1 MSLSVIRPDI
11 LAQTAYHVADA
22 PDGFIK
28 LDAMEVPYQ
37 FSAELRA
44 ELAHELAAAPIN
56 RYPNIAAS
64 PLPQLLRDTFAIP
77 EGAQIVLGNG
87 SDEIIQFITLLVAQ
101 ANASVLALEPSF
113 VMYRRNAELFGV
125 NYIGVPLNPDFT
137 LNLEAMLKAIEQHKP
152 ALIFLSYPNN
162 PTGVPFSRE
171 AVEAIIQ
178 AATGLVVIDEAYGAF
193 SNDSFIAQAGQ
204 PENLVVMRTLSKIG
218 FAGLRVGYAVGSPV
232 VMNELAKIVP
242 PYNMNQL
249 SLAAAT
255 FALRHAE
262 AVMQNIETL
271 KNERARVANALAAL
285 EDVRVFPSEAN
296 FVTAR
301 LPNAPLAFNTLQNN
315 KILVKNLHGTHPLL
329 QNCLRLTIGTPE
341 ENDQVL
347 RVLENVIAEH
357 VRAKQSG
364 FYADAAAI
372 ARLNAGMIKG
382 VLLAVTL
389 FSLMSIYLCSH
400 YFSDLVVAV

>member
-1 MSLSVIRPDI
+1 MSTSVIRPDI

-56 RYPNIAAS
+56 RYPNITTS
-64 PLPQLLRDTFAIP
+64 PLPALLRSTFAIP
-77 EGAQIVLGNG
+77 EAAQIVLGNG

-137 LNLEAMLKAIEQHKP
+137 LNLEATLKAIEQHKP

-204 PENLVVMRTLSKIG
+204 LENLVVMRTLSKIG

-249 SLAAAT
+249 SLAAAA

-262 AVMQNIETL
+262 AFMQNIETL

-301 LPNAPLAFNTLQNN
+301 LPDAQQAFNTLHNN

-347 RVLENVIAEH
+347 RVLGNVIADH

-364 FYADAAAI
+364 FYANAEAI
-372 ARLNAGMIKG
+372 AKLNSGMIKG
-382 VLLAVTL
+382 VLLAVVL

-400 YFSDLVVAV
+400 YFGDLVVAV

>member
-218 FAGLRVGYAVGSPV
+218 FAGLRVGYAAGSPV

-249 SLAAAT
+249 SLAAAA

-262 AVMQNIETL
+262 AFMQNIETL

>member
-1 MSLSVIRPDI
+1 MSTSVIRPDI

-77 EGAQIVLGNG
+77 EAAQIVLGNG

-101 ANASVLALEPSF
+101 ANATVLAVEPSF
-113 VMYRRNAELFGV
+113 VMYRRNAELFGM

-137 LNLEAMLKAIEQHKP
+137 LNLEATLKAIEQHKP

-249 SLAAAT
+249 SLAAAA

-262 AVMQNIETL
+262 AFMQNIETL
-271 KNERARVANALAAL
+271 KNERARVANALATL

-301 LPNAPLAFNTLQNN
+301 LPNAPLAFNTLHNN

-389 FSLMSIYLCSH
+389 FSLMSIYLCVH

>member
-1 MSLSVIRPDI
+1 MSTSVIRPDI

-64 PLPQLLRDTFAIP
+64 PLPALLRSTFAIP
-77 EGAQIVLGNG
+77 EAAQIVLGNG
-87 SDEIIQFITLLVAQ
+87 SDEIIQLITLLVAQ
-101 ANASVLALEPSF
+101 ANATVLAVEPSF
-113 VMYRRNAELFGV
+113 VMYRRNTELFGV

-137 LNLEAMLKAIEQHKP
+137 LNLETTLKAIEQHKP

-218 FAGLRVGYAVGSPV
+218 FAGLRVGYAAGSPV

-249 SLAAAT
+249 SLAAAA

-262 AVMQNIETL
+262 AFMQNIETL

-301 LPNAPLAFNTLQNN
+301 LPNAPLAFNTLHNN
-315 KILVKNLHGTHPLL
+315 KILVKNLHGTYPLL

-389 FSLMSIYLCSH
+389 FSLISIYLCVH

>member
-1 MSLSVIRPDI
+1 MPTSVIRPDI

-22 PDGFIK
+22 PADFIK

-37 FSAELRA
+37 FPEALRA
-44 ELAHELAAAPIN
+44 ELAAELAAAPIN

-64 PLPQLLRDTFAIP
+64 PLPELLRRTFALP
-77 EGAQIVLGNG
+77 ENAQIVLGNG
-87 SDEIIQFITLLVAQ
+87 SDEIIQFIALLVAQ
-101 ANASVLALEPSF
+101 ANASMLAVEPSF
-113 VMYRRNAELFGV
+113 VMYRRNAELFGL

-137 LNLEAMLKAIEQHKP
+137 LNLEATLKAIEQHKP
-152 ALIFLSYPNN
+152 ALIFIAYPNN

-178 AATGLVVIDEAYGAF
+178 AATGIVVIDEAYGAF
-193 SNDSFIAQAGQ
+193 SHDSFAAQAGQ

-218 FAGLRVGYAVGSPV
+218 FAGLRVGYAVGSPA
-232 VMNELAKIVP
+232 VMGELAKIMP

-249 SLAAAT
+249 SLAAA
-255 FALRHAE
+255 FALRHADVF
-262 AVMQNIETL
+262 AQNIETL
-271 KNERARVANALAAL
+271 KNERARVANALAEL
-285 EDVRVFPSEAN
+285 EDVTVFPSEAN

-301 LPNAPLAFNTLQNN
+301 LPDAPLAFNTLKDN
-315 KILVKNLHGTHPLL
+315 KILVKNLHGAHPLL

-357 VRAKQSG
+357 IRAKQSG
-364 FYADAAAI
+364 FYANADAI

-382 VLLAVTL
+382 VLLAVVL

-400 YFSDLVVAV
+400 YFGDLVVAI

>member
-1 MSLSVIRPDI
+1 MSTSVIRPDI

-64 PLPQLLRDTFAIP
+64 PLPALLRSTFAIP
-77 EGAQIVLGNG
+77 EAAQIVLGNG

-101 ANASVLALEPSF
+101 ANATVLAVEPSF
-113 VMYRRNAELFGV
+113 VMYRRNTELFGV

-137 LNLEAMLKAIEQHKP
+137 LNLETTLKAIEQHKP

-218 FAGLRVGYAVGSPV
+218 FAGLRVGYAAGSPV

-249 SLAAAT
+249 SLAAAA

-262 AVMQNIETL
+262 AFMQNIETL

-301 LPNAPLAFNTLQNN
+301 LPNAPLAFNTLHNN
-315 KILVKNLHGTHPLL
+315 KILVKNLHGTYPLL

-389 FSLMSIYLCSH
+389 FSLISIYLCVH

>member
-1 MSLSVIRPDI
+1 MPTSVIRPDI
-11 LAQTAYHVADA
+11 LAQTAYAVADVPA
-22 PDGFIK
+22 DFIK
-28 LDAMEVPYQ
+28 LDAMEVPYPLP
-37 FSAELRA
+37 ENLRA
-44 ELAHELAAAPIN
+44 ELAAELAAAPIN

-64 PLPQLLRDTFAIP
+64 PLPALLRSTFAIP
-77 EGAQIVLGNG
+77 EAAQIVLGNG
-87 SDEIIQFITLLVAQ
+87 SDEIIQFITLLVVQ

-125 NYIGVPLNPDFT
+125 NYISVPLNPDFT
-137 LNLEAMLKAIEQHKP
+137 LNLEATLKAIEQHKP

-171 AVEAIIQ
+171 AVEAIIL

-218 FAGLRVGYAVGSPV
+218 FAGLRVGYAAGSPV

-249 SLAAAT
+249 SLAATA

-262 AVMQNIETL
+262 VFTQNIETL
-271 KNERARVANALAAL
+271 KNERARVANALAEL
-285 EDVRVFPSEAN
+285 EDVTVFPSEAN

-301 LPNAPLAFNTLQNN
+301 LPNAPLAFNTLQDN

-389 FSLMSIYLCSH
+389 FSLMSIYLCVH

>member
-1 MSLSVIRPDI
+1 MPTSVIRPDI
-11 LAQTAYHVADA
+11 LAQTAYPVTDA
-22 PDGFIK
+22 PADFIK

-37 FSAELRA
+37 FPEALRA
-44 ELAHELAAAPIN
+44 ELAAELAAAPIN

-64 PLPQLLRDTFAIP
+64 PLPELLRRTFALP
-77 EGAQIVLGNG
+77 ENAQIVLGNG
-87 SDEIIQFITLLVAQ
+87 SDEIIQFIALLVAQ
-101 ANASVLALEPSF
+101 ANASMLAVEPSF
-113 VMYRRNAELFGV
+113 VMYRRNAELFGL

-137 LNLEAMLKAIEQHKP
+137 LNLEATLKAIEQHKP
-152 ALIFLSYPNN
+152 ALIFLAYPNN

-178 AATGLVVIDEAYGAF
+178 AATGIIVIDEAYGAF
-193 SNDSFIAQAGQ
+193 SHDSFVAQAGQ

-218 FAGLRVGYAVGSPV
+218 FAGLRVGYAVGSPA
-232 VMNELAKIVP
+232 VMGELAKIMP

-249 SLAAAT
+249 SLAAA
-255 FALRHAE
+255 FALRHADVF
-262 AVMQNIETL
+262 AQNIETL
-271 KNERARVANALAAL
+271 KNERARVANALAEL
-285 EDVRVFPSEAN
+285 EDVTVFPSEAN

-301 LPNAPLAFNTLQNN
+301 LPDAPLAFNTLKDN
-315 KILVKNLHGTHPLL
+315 KILVKNLHGAHPLL

-347 RVLENVIAEH
+347 RVLESVIAEH
-357 VRAKQSG
+357 IRAKQSG
-364 FYADAAAI
+364 FYANADAI

-382 VLLAVTL
+382 VLLAVVL

-400 YFSDLVVAV
+400 YFSDLVVAI

>member
-1 MSLSVIRPDI
+1 MPTSVIRPDI
-11 LAQTAYHVADA
+11 LAQTAYPVADA
-22 PDGFIK
+22 PADFIK

-37 FSAELRA
+37 FPEALRA
-44 ELAHELAAAPIN
+44 ELAAELATAPIN

-64 PLPQLLRDTFAIP
+64 PLPELLRRTFALP
-77 EGAQIVLGNG
+77 ENAQIVLGNG

-101 ANASVLALEPSF
+101 ANASVLAVEPSF
-113 VMYRRNAELFGV
+113 VMYRRNAELFGL

-137 LNLEAMLKAIEQHKP
+137 LNLEATLKAIEQHKP
-152 ALIFLSYPNN
+152 ALIFLAYPNN

-178 AATGLVVIDEAYGAF
+178 AATGIVVIDEAYGAF
-193 SNDSFIAQAGQ
+193 SHDSFIAQAGQ

-218 FAGLRVGYAVGSPV
+218 FAGLRVGYAVGSPA
-232 VMNELAKIVP
+232 VMGELAKIMP

-249 SLAAAT
+249 SLVAAA
-255 FALRHAE
+255 FALRHADVF
-262 AVMQNIETL
+262 AQNIETL
-271 KNERARVANALAAL
+271 KNERARVANALAEL
-285 EDVRVFPSEAN
+285 EDVTVFPSEAN

-301 LPNAPLAFNTLQNN
+301 LPDAPLAFNTLKDN
-315 KILVKNLHGTHPLL
+315 KILVKNLHGAHPLL

-347 RVLENVIAEH
+347 RVLANVIADH
-357 VRAKQSG
+357 IRAKQSG
-364 FYADAAAI
+364 FYANADAI

-382 VLLAVTL
+382 VLLAVAL

-400 YFSDLVVAV
+400 YFSDLVVAI

>member
-1 MSLSVIRPDI
+1 MSTSVIRSDI

-64 PLPQLLRDTFAIP
+64 PLPALLRSTFAIP
-77 EGAQIVLGNG
+77 EAAQIVLGNG
-87 SDEIIQFITLLVAQ
+87 SDEIIQLITLLVAQ
-101 ANASVLALEPSF
+101 ANATVLAVEPSF

-137 LNLEAMLKAIEQHKP
+137 LNLETTLKAIEQHKP

-218 FAGLRVGYAVGSPV
+218 FAGLRVGYAAGSPV

-249 SLAAAT
+249 SLAAAA

-262 AVMQNIETL
+262 AFMQNIETL

-301 LPNAPLAFNTLQNN
+301 LPNAPLAFNTLHNN
-315 KILVKNLHGTHPLL
+315 KILVKNLHGTYPLL

-389 FSLMSIYLCSH
+389 FSLISIYLCVH

>member
-1 MSLSVIRPDI
+1 MSTSVIRPDI
-11 LAQTAYHVADA
+11 LAQTAYAVADA

-28 LDAMEVPYQ
+28 LDAMEVSYQ

-64 PLPQLLRDTFAIP
+64 PLPALLRNTFAIP
-77 EGAQIVLGNG
+77 EAAQIVLGNG

-137 LNLEAMLKAIEQHKP
+137 LNLEATLKVIEQHKP

-249 SLAAAT
+249 SLAAAA

-262 AVMQNIETL
+262 AFMQNIETL

-301 LPNAPLAFNTLQNN
+301 LPDAQQAFNTLHNN

-389 FSLMSIYLCSH
+389 FSLMSIYLCVH

>member
-1 MSLSVIRPDI
+1 MSTSVIRPDI

-28 LDAMEVPYQ
+28 LDAMEVPYR

-56 RYPNIAAS
+56 RYPNIATS
-64 PLPQLLRDTFAIP
+64 PLPALLRSTFAIP
-77 EGAQIVLGNG
+77 EAAQIVLGNG

-137 LNLEAMLKAIEQHKP
+137 LNLEATLKAIEQHKP

-218 FAGLRVGYAVGSPV
+218 FAGLRVGYAAGSPV

-249 SLAAAT
+249 SLAAAA

-262 AVMQNIETL
+262 AFMQNIETL

-301 LPNAPLAFNTLQNN
+301 LPNAQQAFNTLQNN

-364 FYADAAAI
+364 FYADAEAI

-382 VLLAVTL
+382 VLLAVVL

-400 YFSDLVVAV
+400 YFSDLVVAI

>member
-11 LAQTAYHVADA
+11 LAQTAYPVADMPA
-22 PDGFIK
+22 DFIK
-28 LDAMEVPYQ
+28 LDAMEAP
-37 FSAELRA
+37 FPFPEALRA
-44 ELAHELAAAPIN
+44 ELAAELAAAPIN
-56 RYPNIAAS
+56 RYPNVAAS
-64 PLPQLLRDTFAIP
+64 PLPALLRSTFAIP
-77 EGAQIVLGNG
+77 EAAQIVLGNG

-137 LNLEAMLKAIEQHKP
+137 LNLEATLKAIEQHKP

-218 FAGLRVGYAVGSPV
+218 FAGLRVGYAAGSPV

-249 SLAAAT
+249 SLAAAA

-262 AVMQNIETL
+262 AFMQNIETL

-301 LPNAPLAFNTLQNN
+301 LPNAQQAFNTLQNN

-364 FYADAAAI
+364 FYADAEAI

-382 VLLAVTL
+382 VLLAVVL

-400 YFSDLVVAV
+400 YFSDLVVAI

>member
-11 LAQTAYHVADA
+11 LAQTAYPVADVPA
-22 PDGFIK
+22 DFIK
-28 LDAMEVPYQ
+28 LDAMEAP
-37 FSAELRA
+37 FPFPEALRA
-44 ELAHELAAAPIN
+44 ELAAELAAAPIN
-56 RYPNIAAS
+56 RYPNVAAS
-64 PLPQLLRDTFAIP
+64 PLPVLLRSTFAIP
-77 EGAQIVLGNG
+77 EAAQIVLGNG

-137 LNLEAMLKAIEQHKP
+137 LNLEATLKAIEQHKP

-218 FAGLRVGYAVGSPV
+218 FAGLRVGYAAGSPV

-249 SLAAAT
+249 SLAAAA

-262 AVMQNIETL
+262 AFMQNIETL

-301 LPNAPLAFNTLQNN
+301 LPNAQQAFNTLQNN

-364 FYADAAAI
+364 FYADAEAI

-382 VLLAVTL
+382 VLLAVVL

-400 YFSDLVVAV
+400 YFSDLVVAI

>member
-11 LAQTAYHVADA
+11 LAQTAYPVADVPA
-22 PDGFIK
+22 DFIK
-28 LDAMEVPYQ
+28 LDAMEAP
-37 FSAELRA
+37 FPFPEALRA
-44 ELAHELAAAPIN
+44 ELAAELAAAPIN
-56 RYPNIAAS
+56 RYPNVAAS
-64 PLPQLLRDTFAIP
+64 PLPALLRSTFAIP
-77 EGAQIVLGNG
+77 EAAQIVLGNG

-137 LNLEAMLKAIEQHKP
+137 LNLEATLKAIEQHKP

-218 FAGLRVGYAVGSPV
+218 FAGLRVGYAAGSPV

-249 SLAAAT
+249 SLAAAA

-262 AVMQNIETL
+262 AFMQNIETL

-301 LPNAPLAFNTLQNN
+301 LPNAQQAFNTLQNN

-364 FYADAAAI
+364 FYADAEAI

-382 VLLAVTL
+382 VLLAVVL

-400 YFSDLVVAV
+400 YFSDLVVAI

>member
-1 MSLSVIRPDI
+1 MSTSVIRPDI
-11 LAQTAYHVADA
+11 LAQTAYPVADVPA
-22 PDGFIK
+22 DFIK

-37 FSAELRA
+37 FPEALRA
-44 ELAHELAAAPIN
+44 ELAAELAAAPIN

-64 PLPQLLRDTFAIP
+64 PLPELLRRTFALP
-77 EGAQIVLGNG
+77 ENAQIVLGNG
-87 SDEIIQFITLLVAQ
+87 SDEIIQFIALLVAQ
-101 ANASVLALEPSF
+101 ANASMLAVEPSF
-113 VMYRRNAELFGV
+113 VMYRRNAELFGL

-137 LNLEAMLKAIEQHKP
+137 LNLEATLKAIEQHKP
-152 ALIFLSYPNN
+152 ALIFIAYPNN

-178 AATGLVVIDEAYGAF
+178 AATGIVVIDEAYGAF
-193 SNDSFIAQAGQ
+193 SHDSFAAQAGQ

-218 FAGLRVGYAVGSPV
+218 FAGLRVGYAVGSPA
-232 VMNELAKIVP
+232 VMGELAKIMP

-249 SLAAAT
+249 SLAAA
-255 FALRHAE
+255 FALRHADVF
-262 AVMQNIETL
+262 AQNIETL
-271 KNERARVANALAAL
+271 KNERARVANALAEL
-285 EDVRVFPSEAN
+285 EDVTVFPSEAN

-301 LPNAPLAFNTLQNN
+301 LPDAPLAFNTLKDN
-315 KILVKNLHGTHPLL
+315 KILVKNLHGAHPLL

-347 RVLENVIAEH
+347 RVLESVIAEH
-357 VRAKQSG
+357 IRAKQSG
-364 FYADAAAI
+364 FYANADAI

-382 VLLAVTL
+382 VLLAVVL

-400 YFSDLVVAV
+400 YFSDLVVAI

>member
-1 MSLSVIRPDI
+1 MSTSVIRPDI
-11 LAQTAYHVADA
+11 LAQPAYHVADA

-56 RYPNIAAS
+56 RYPNIATS
-64 PLPQLLRDTFAIP
+64 PLPALLRSTFAIP
-77 EGAQIVLGNG
+77 EAAQIVLGNG

-101 ANASVLALEPSF
+101 ANATVLAVEPSF

-137 LNLEAMLKAIEQHKP
+137 LNLEATLKAIEQHKP

-218 FAGLRVGYAVGSPV
+218 FAGLRVGYAAGSPA
-232 VMNELAKIVP
+232 VMGELAKIVP

-249 SLAAAT
+249 SLAAAA

-262 AVMQNIETL
+262 AFMQNIETL

-285 EDVRVFPSEAN
+285 EDVRVFPSEEN

-301 LPNAPLAFNTLQNN
+301 LPNAQQAFNTLQNN

-364 FYADAAAI
+364 FYADATAI

-389 FSLMSIYLCSH
+389 FSLMSIYLCVH

>member
-1 MSLSVIRPDI
+1 MPTSVIRPDI

-22 PDGFIK
+22 PADFIK
-28 LDAMEVPYQ
+28 LDAMEVP
-37 FSAELRA
+37 FPFPEALRA
-44 ELAHELAAAPIN
+44 ELAAELAAAPIN

-64 PLPQLLRDTFAIP
+64 PLPELLRRTFALP
-77 EGAQIVLGNG
+77 ENAQIVLGNG
-87 SDEIIQFITLLVAQ
+87 SDEIIQFIALLVAQ
-101 ANASVLALEPSF
+101 ANASMLAVEPSF
-113 VMYRRNAELFGV
+113 VMYRRNAELFGL

-137 LNLEAMLKAIEQHKP
+137 LNLEAT
-152 ALIFLSYPNN
+152 LIFIAYPNN

-178 AATGLVVIDEAYGAF
+178 AATGIVVIDEAYGAF
-193 SNDSFIAQAGQ
+193 SHDSFVAQAGQ

-218 FAGLRVGYAVGSPV
+218 FAGLRVGYAVGSPA
-232 VMNELAKIVP
+232 VMGELAKIMP

-249 SLAAAT
+249 SLAAAA

-262 AVMQNIETL
+262 VFTQNIETL
-271 KNERARVANALAAL
+271 KNERARVANALAEL
-285 EDVRVFPSEAN
+285 EDVTVFPSEAN

-301 LPNAPLAFNTLQNN
+301 LPDAPLAFNALKDN

-347 RVLENVIAEH
+347 RVLANVIAEH
-357 VRAKQSG
+357 IRAKQSG
-364 FYADAAAI
+364 FYANADAI

-382 VLLAVTL
+382 VLLAVAL
-389 FSLMSIYLCSH
+389 FSLMSIYLCVH